1 MIYDFCCKIE
11 YLTFKL
17 LIFSHLAMS
26 SQVTLIFRDHFDSIF
41 SIRFNIFR
49 DHLINEQ
56 FSFESGLLFLT
67 AATRESSS
75 GSCKT
80 KFMTFIR
87 LTLTNLVKG
96 TLKGYNN
103 SWYPKCL

>member
-26 SQVTLIFRDHFDSIF
+26 SQVTLIFRDHIDS
-41 SIRFNIFR
+41 N
-49 DHLINEQ
+49 LINER
-56 FSFESGLLFLT
+56 FPFESGLLFLT

-80 KFMTFIR
+80 KFMTFISSR
-87 LTLTNLVKG
+87 LTLTNLDKG
-96 TLKGYNN
+96 TLKGYDN
-103 SWYPKCL
+103 SWYPKCLRF